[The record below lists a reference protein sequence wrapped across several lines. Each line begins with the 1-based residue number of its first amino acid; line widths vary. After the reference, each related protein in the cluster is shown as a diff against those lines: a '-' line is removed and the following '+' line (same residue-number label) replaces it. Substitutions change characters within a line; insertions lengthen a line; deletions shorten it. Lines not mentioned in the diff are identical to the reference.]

1 MASRRLCLCLAW
13 PLLAGVSLPA
23 WAGTGPT
30 STPATASF
38 TAVPSVNHTRL
49 PYGAGFEQRQQ
60 ARRAWGQTTQLPDLG
75 AAPASAR
82 NAPGGGGRNGAGSS
96 GGSGG
101 SGNSGSSGGSR

>member
-1 MASRRLCLCLAW
+1 MASLRLCLCLAW
-13 PLLAGVSLPA
+13 PLGLSLPA

-30 STPATASF
+30 STPAHASF
-38 TAVPSVNHTRL
+38 TAAPSVDHTRL

-60 ARRAWGQTTQLPDLG
+60 ARRTWGQTTQLPDLG

-82 NAPGGGGRNGAGSS
+82 NAPGGGGRNGAGSAGGSGGAGNS

-101 SGNSGSSGGSR
+101 SR